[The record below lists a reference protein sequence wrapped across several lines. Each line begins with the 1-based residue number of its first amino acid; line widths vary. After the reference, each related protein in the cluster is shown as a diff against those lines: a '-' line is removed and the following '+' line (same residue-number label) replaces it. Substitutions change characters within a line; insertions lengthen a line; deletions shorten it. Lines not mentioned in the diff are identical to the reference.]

1 LIEHGTGR
9 AGQFLLFDISNDA
22 DNFEYGAI
30 ALIMPNARANAFP
43 NWILSREAAF
53 SESLIDNRDW
63 GGLSVIVFIEETAV
77 E

>member
-1 LIEHGTGR
+1 
-9 AGQFLLFDISNDA
+9 
-22 DNFEYGAI
+22 
-30 ALIMPNARANAFP
+30 MPNARANAFP

-63 GGLSVIVFIEETAV
+63 GGLSVIVFIEEPAV